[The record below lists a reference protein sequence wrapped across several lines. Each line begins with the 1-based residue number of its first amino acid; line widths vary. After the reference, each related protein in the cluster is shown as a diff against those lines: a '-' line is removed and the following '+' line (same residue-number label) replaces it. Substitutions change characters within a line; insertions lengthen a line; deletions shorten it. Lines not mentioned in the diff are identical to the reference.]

1 MSIFKIWSMKN
12 WLTLS
17 FVMSALSPPTFR
29 TFGLVGFPL
38 SHSFSKKYFDQKF
51 RSEGISNVSYGLF
64 PLKDREEL
72 EKFVQSRNYTGLNV
86 TIPYKETVLS
96 VLDECTEEAAAIGAV
111 NVIYNREGYLIGHN
125 TDCQG
130 FDRALEKDLG
140 PVHSYRRALI
150 LGTGGSARS
159 IAFALRR
166 REIEVAFVSR
176 NADRGDFTYEDLTP
190 EVLQAYTLI
199 VNCTPVGM
207 WPNIHNSP
215 NLPYEALTERHAL
228 FDLVYNPA
236 QTTFLER
243 GIAAGARTCNGM
255 KMLVEQAEAAWEIWN
270 S

>member
-1 MSIFKIWSMKN
+1 MKN
-12 WLTLS
+12 CITLLTI
-17 FVMSALSPPTFR
+17 MSVPSPPAFR

-72 EKFVQSRNYTGLNV
+72 EKFVQSRNYSGLNV
-86 TIPYKETVLS
+86 TIPHKQSVLS
-96 VLDECTEEAAAIGAV
+96 VLDDCSEEAAAIGAV
-111 NVIYNREGYLIGHN
+111 NVINNKSGYLVGHN
-125 TDCQG
+125 TDCLG

-140 PVHSYRRALI
+140 PVEAYQRALI

-159 IAFALRR
+159 IAYALNR
-166 REIEVAFVSR
+166 REIDVAFVSR
-176 NADRGDFTYEDLTP
+176 NADIGDYTYDELSP
-190 EVLQAYTLI
+190 EILQSYTLI
-199 VNCTPVGM
+199 INCTPVGM
-207 WPNIHNSP
+207 WPDIHNSP
-215 NLPYEALTERHAL
+215 DIPYEALSSSHAL

-243 GIAAGARTCNGM
+243 GSAAGARTCNGM